1 MNLHENGPSTEFWNL
16 TSVTNQQTTQK
27 SECNTGVNHWY
38 QTASN
43 WHFKFRFNVF
53 RKKFNVEAK
62 ILVRLSVL
70 VLLSSTN
77 KGVIT
82 AALERASIT
91 WRGVMTFSIMNG
103 LITHSFVSFF
113 QILLVKCCIFLSFNS
128 SARSGCQNHPVAE
141 THFSLPVS
149 SSSCRLPFLFILYLL
164 LTDITLW

>member
-91 WRGVMTFSIMNG
+91 RRGLWPFQSWTHLFHFSNSFG
-103 LITHSFVSFF
+103 RVEITLSCVEHRGYRVLPG
-113 QILLVKCCIFLSFNS
+113 INRKLLSNACTLSLN
-128 SARSGCQNHPVAE
+128 ARSI
-141 THFSLPVS
+141 F
-149 SSSCRLPFLFILYLL
+149 
-164 LTDITLW
+164 